1 MIGHSLI
8 ALISSGEHIMI
19 THKEVKAFLLVSL
32 MIFSTQIAILER
44 FDYSS
49 NELKDLEYLINT
61 EDTIIEKWYF
71 NKSIA
76 KNIPINKVSKLLKVF
91 KI

>member
-19 THKEVKAFLLVSL
+19 TNKEVKAFLLVSL

-49 NELKDLEYLINT
+49 NELKGLEQRFDSNNG
-61 EDTIIEKWYF
+61 DVTIISVG
-71 NKSIA
+71 NSQ
-76 KNIPINKVSKLLKVF
+76 S
-91 KI
+91 